1 MELFFRKSKILFKK
15 VIYLATVLNNKV
27 NVRIMKRT
35 ILLIGFLFVT
45 ALLFGKVKGVK
56 HVVLIG
62 LDGWGAYSVPQAD
75 MPTVRIMMKGRSLYL
90 ESRSVLPS
98 SSACNWASR

>member
-62 LDGWGAYSVPQAD
+62 LDGWGLIVFLRPICLQ
-75 MPTVRIMMKGRSLYL
+75 
-90 ESRSVLPS
+90 
-98 SSACNWASR
+98 